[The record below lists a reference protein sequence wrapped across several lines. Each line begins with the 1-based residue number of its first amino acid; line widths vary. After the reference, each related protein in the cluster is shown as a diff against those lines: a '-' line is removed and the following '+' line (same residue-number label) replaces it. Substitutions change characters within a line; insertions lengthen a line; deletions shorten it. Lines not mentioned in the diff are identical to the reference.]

1 MPDDTNPA
9 PSPFAAPATTAAA
22 PAPSAAP
29 IEGDTSFLDNT
40 SSREPLVKP
49 CVTQGVVA
57 AIPAKTSATGN
68 PYLSVTVSLFG
79 DKLVFEDGTPVSPGK
94 RLTSSF
100 FASAKDEEKL
110 RMTGRKL
117 KNLLLALHNIPLD
130 GKEDA
135 AYQALP
141 TAEKILRVGPLTLS
155 LSAFEPE
162 SKWVGTKVM
171 VQVKTGKD
179 MDGEPRN
186 EFALLA
192 ASTKPVERKPRA

>member
-1 MPDDTNPA
+1 MGETR
-9 PSPFAAPATTAAA
+9 
-22 PAPSAAP
+22 
-29 IEGDTSFLDNT
+29 
-40 SSREPLVKP
+40 REIDRPWAFNQP
-49 CVTQGVVA
+49 VTCESTLTVNGQLTVA
-57 AIPAKTSATGN
+57 AGLAFEVGDDDRFTLGDDNDQVLVNRSASLLANTG
-68 PYLSVTVSLFG
+68 VTGVL
-79 DKLVFEDGTPVSPGK
+79 DGTPVSPGK

-141 TAEKILRVGPLTLS
+141 TAEKILRTGPLSLS
-155 LSAFEPE
+155 LSAFEPP
-162 SKWVGTKVM
+162 SKWEGTKVM

-192 ASTKPVERKPRA
+192 ASTKPVERKPRT